1 MANIH
6 PTAIVS
12 PKAEIA
18 EDVIIGP
25 YCVIED
31 DVVIQS
37 GCQIQSHVI
46 IKDGARLGKNVK
58 VAHGAVLA
66 SPPQDLKFKGE
77 KTTLEIGD
85 NTVIR
90 EFATLNRGT
99 DYHWK
104 TKVGKNCFIM
114 SYVHLAHDCIIGDN
128 VIIANSVQMAGH
140 VEVDDYVGIG
150 GLTAIHQFVKIG
162 KHSFVGGGLK
172 INKDVPPYIRAMGDP
187 VRYGGTNYIG
197 LSRRGFTREQLK
209 EIKNAYRL
217 IYQSK
222 LTISQALQELKSKG
236 SIPAEVQDI
245 IDFIEKSERGLIRG

>member
-1 MANIH
+1 MPEIH

-12 PKAEIA
+12 PKASIA
-18 EDVIIGP
+18 DDVTIGP
-25 YCVIED
+25 YCIIED
-31 DVVIQS
+31 DVVIDA
-37 GCQIQSHVI
+37 GCELQAHVI
-46 IKDGARLGKNVK
+46 VKDGTRLGKNVK

-77 KTTLEIGD
+77 KTTLEVGD

-128 VIIANSVQMAGH
+128 VIIANGVQMAGH
-140 VEVDDYVGIG
+140 VEIEDFVGIG

-162 KHSFVGGGLK
+162 RHAFVGGGLK

-197 LSRRGFTREQLK
+197 LSRKGFSNEQIRKIK
-209 EIKNAYRL
+209 EAYRL

-222 LTISQALQELKSKG
+222 LTVSKALEQLKSMADI
-236 SIPAEVQDI
+236 SPEVQNI
-245 IDFIEKSERGLIRG
+245 IEFIEKSERGLIRG